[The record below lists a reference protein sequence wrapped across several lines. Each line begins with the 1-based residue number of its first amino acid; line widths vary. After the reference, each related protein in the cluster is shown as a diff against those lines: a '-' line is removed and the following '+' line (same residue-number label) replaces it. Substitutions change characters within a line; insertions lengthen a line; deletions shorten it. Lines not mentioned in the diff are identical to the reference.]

1 MTPVGVP
8 ELNKNFYSLLK
19 LLSQKEIFCDF
30 FSESWK
36 CRQYNVY
43 HNVIIQYEYQ
53 NIGITLMSTFIL

>member
-30 FSESWK
+30 FFGILEVSA
-36 CRQYNVY
+36 
-43 HNVIIQYEYQ
+43 IQC
-53 NIGITLMSTFIL
+53 IS